1 VKEILYRLL
10 GTRILGAL
18 GLFLGHAELLC
29 VAA

>member
-10 GTRILGAL
+10 GTHILSAF

-29 VAA
+29 VGA